1 MLTLVSVSEE
11 GWGEGG
17 LDQIAK
23 LTQIQKRSDRRDS
36 TTTSNKCL
44 EQRKQRKA
52 FSRRGKMCIVVAV
65 CCRVVDF
72 FLNSQTQSH
81 IYNAATG
88 HGAGPF

>member
-11 GWGEGG
+11 GWGERG
-17 LDQIAK
+17 LDQTAK

-36 TTTSNKCL
+36 TTTSSKCL